1 MDVEKEDLEK
11 KMEVSEIRDQGLE
24 KATEKE
30 ETY

>member
-11 KMEVSEIRDQGLE
+11 EMEVSEIRDQGLE